1 MNFLTIALLVTGIAF
16 LLFQIFFRDNSGK
29 FKSDLK
35 IEKKFSIPKLVITC
49 ILGLLCLFFVI
60 LFIIS
65 FFR

>member
-35 IEKKFSIPKLVITC
+35 IEKKFSVPKLVITC
-49 ILGLLCLFFVI
+49 IFL
-60 LFIIS
+60 
-65 FFR
+65 